1 MFPLDSFPRA
11 YGFVFI
17 WKRLAATCHWIVP
30 EFQAVIGPIARE
42 QEHAGSDID
51 LMVVGTLQQ
60 IDLLPV
66 LRKLENRFRREVN
79 VTLFPPGGVHQ
90 KLTSTGHFLSSVM
103 NEKTIRQ
110 GFTK

>member
-1 MFPLDSFPRA
+1 MFPLHSFPRA

-30 EFQAVIGPIARE
+30 ELQAVIGSIARE

-79 VTLFPPGGVHQ
+79 VTLFSPGGG
-90 KLTSTGHFLSSVM
+90 S
-103 NEKTIRQ
+103 IRN
-110 GFTK
+110 